1 MVRVKNGLQRHARHK
16 KFIARAKGYQ
26 LGRGNVYKQ
35 VRLALVK
42 AGEHAY
48 IDRKLKKRT
57 MRSLWIERLSAVCQ
71 AHGGKYSTFIHTM
84 TDKRIILNRKVLS
97 NIAVAFP
104 QVFDEIYATVTK

>member
-16 KFIARAKGYQ
+16 KFIARAKWFR

-42 AGEHAY
+42 AGQHAY
-48 IDRKLKKRT
+48 VDRKLKKRT
-57 MRSLWIERLSAVCQ
+57 MRSLWIERLSAACQ
-71 AHGGKYSTFIHTM
+71 MRGSKYSTFVHSM
-84 TDKRIILNRKVLS
+84 DMKKVLLNRKVLS

-104 QVFDEIYATVTK
+104 QVFDEVYNFIVK